1 MIAARALR
9 AAIDAACCM
18 LRSYCHFGSQ
28 PWEAK
33 HKYGP
38 AVTIGGQ
45 CHKTETQLP
54 PPCEDRREFA
64 GCMGVTGIGGICY
77 EDASDSTAAERVLC
91 LTASQLSSAAE
102 LGGAPCKGCTNICTI
117 S

>member
-18 LRSYCHFGSQ
+18 LRYYCHFGSQ

-64 GCMGVTGIGGICY
+64 GCMGAPGIGGICY
-77 EDASDSTAAERVLC
+77 EDASDSTAAQRVLC

-117 S
+117 N